1 MSLLPQNNPDERSA
15 VIVRTSLVGIGVN
28 VLLAAMKAAVGLLSH
43 SIAVVL
49 DAVNNLSDALSSV
62 ITIVG
67 TKLSQR
73 RPDRKHPLGYGRIE
87 YLSSMIVAALVL
99 YAGLTSLTESI
110 RKIITPQEA
119 DYSILS
125 LVLIGAAVAAKLIL
139 GSWVKAR
146 GKAVDS
152 GSLVASGEDARFDA
166 ILSASV
172 LLCAILYL
180 TLHISLEAW
189 VGVVISVFIIK
200 SGIEMMLE
208 TVNDIL
214 GKRTDP
220 ELSRTIKD
228 LVCQEE
234 GVLSAHDLLISN
246 YGPGK
251 NYATLHVEV
260 PDDLT
265 AARLDHM
272 TRRITA
278 RVLQETGVAVVGVG
292 IYAANTPDDEAIQ
305 VRRKVE
311 EIVASHPEALTIHG
325 YYLDREAGVLSYDV
339 VFGFDGDYRAALEDI
354 REKTR
359 AAFPEFTVTVIPDF
373 DISD

>member
-1 MSLLPQNNPDERSA
+1 MSLLPQNSPDERSA

-354 REKTR
+354 LEKTR
-359 AAFPEFTVTVIPDF
+359 AAFPEFAVTVIPDF

>member
-1 MSLLPQNNPDERSA
+1 MSGLQQNTPDSRSA

-28 VLLAAMKAAVGLLSH
+28 VLLAAMKALVGLFSH

-67 TKLSQR
+67 TKLSER
-73 RPDRKHPLGYGRIE
+73 RPDRKHPMGYGRIE

-110 RKIITPQEA
+110 RKIITPQAA

-125 LVLIGAAVAAKLIL
+125 LVLIAAAVAAKLVL

-189 VGVVISVFIIK
+189 VGVIISAFIIK

-220 ELSRTIKD
+220 ELSRNIKA

-234 GVLSAHDLLISN
+234 DVISAHDLLISN

-265 AARLDHM
+265 AAQLDHM

-278 RVLQETGVAVVGVG
+278 RVLQETGVAIVGVG
-292 IYAANTPDDEAIQ
+292 VYAANTPDEESVQ

-311 EIVASHPEALTIHG
+311 ELVSSHPEALTIHG
-325 YYLDREAGVLSYDV
+325 FYLDRESGSLSYDV

-359 AAFPEFTVTVIPDF
+359 AAFPGFTVNVIPDF